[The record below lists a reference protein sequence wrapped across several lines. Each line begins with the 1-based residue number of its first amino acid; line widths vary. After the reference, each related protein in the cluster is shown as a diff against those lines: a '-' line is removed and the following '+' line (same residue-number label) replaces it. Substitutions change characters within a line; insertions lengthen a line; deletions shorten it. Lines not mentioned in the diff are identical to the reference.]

1 VERAMERIK
10 NFRIIQGVM
19 PISMSERVSKIV
31 FAVCALYSGIN
42 VNSKKLK
49 LKMKHSFFSIQSK

>member
-1 VERAMERIK
+1 VEQTRRIANLRIHVERAMERIK

-31 FAVCALYSGIN
+31 FVVCALCN
-42 VNSKKLK
+42 L
-49 LKMKHSFFSIQSK
+49 LPPLIQQ

>member
-1 VERAMERIK
+1 MEQTRRIANLRIHVERAMERIK

-31 FAVCALYSGIN
+31 FVVCALCN
-42 VNSKKLK
+42 L
-49 LKMKHSFFSIQSK
+49 LPPLIQQ

>member
-1 VERAMERIK
+1 VEQTRRIANLRIHVERAMERIK

-31 FAVCALYSGIN
+31 SKFNALFWHEC
-42 VNSKKLK
+42 K
-49 LKMKHSFFSIQSK
+49 F